1 MSNQTFRDPALS
13 ADELDDR
20 WQMAV
25 LGHLLLAYPAPFTV
39 DEVETAFV
47 EPFGPRSFDE
57 TDGIRRAVRDLVCA
71 GLLREHEGAVVPTRA
86 AVRFGALAGI

>member
-1 MSNQTFRDPALS
+1 MSDQTFRDPALS
-13 ADELDDR
+13 AGELDDR

-25 LGHLLLAYPAPFTV
+25 LGHLLLAYPAPFTL
-39 DEVETAFV
+39 DEIETVFV

-57 TDGIRRAVRDLVCA
+57 IDGIRRAVRDLACA
-71 GLLREHEGAVVPTRA
+71 GLLHEREGAVIPTRA

>member
-1 MSNQTFRDPALS
+1 MSDQTFRDPALS
-13 ADELDDR
+13 AGELDDG

-25 LGHLLLAYPAPFTV
+25 LAHLLLAYPAPFTL
-39 DEVETAFV
+39 DEIETTFA
-47 EPFGPRSFDE
+47 EPFGPRSFEE

-71 GLLREHEGAVVPTRA
+71 GLMHEREGSVIPTRA

>member
-1 MSNQTFRDPALS
+1 MSDQASRDPALS
-13 ADELDDR
+13 SGEPDDR

-25 LGHLLLAYPAPFTV
+25 LGHLLLAYPAPFTL

-57 TDGIRRAVRDLVCA
+57 TDGIQRAVRDLVCH
-71 GLLREHEGAVVPTRA
+71 GLLYEREGSVLPTRA
-86 AVRFGALAGI
+86 AVRFGALAGV